1 MTEEKEYWS
10 LEELVALTETVQE
23 AELEHQ
29 GKFIKLQWC
38 ELVESE
44 EPKFDMDIDGLDDAT
59 KNQMYM
65 DLGKQR
71 CLTMLRKASEKNP
84 DGPSITQE
92 LWDQLPST
100 LKYKMQ
106 NTMLGVDV
114 SDFQSG

>member
-10 LEELVALTETVQE
+10 LDELVALTETVQE
-23 AELEHQ
+23 TELEHQ

-44 EPKFDMDIDGLDDAT
+44 EPKFDIDESLDEAA

-65 DLGKQR
+65 DLGKER
-71 CLTMLRKASEKNP
+71 CLAMLTKAANKNP
-84 DGPSITQE
+84 DGPIMTKE
-92 LWDQLPST
+92 LWDHLPST

-106 NTMLGVDV
+106 NTMMGVDV

>member
-10 LEELVALTETVQE
+10 LDELVALTETVQE
-23 AELEHQ
+23 AEIEHQ

-44 EPKFDMDIDGLDDAT
+44 EPKFEMDESLDEAT

-65 DLGKQR
+65 ELGKER
-71 CLTMLRKASEKNP
+71 CLAMMNKGSSKNP
-84 DGPSITQE
+84 DGPTITKE

-100 LKYKMQ
+100 LKYRMQ
-106 NTMLGVDV
+106 NTMMGVDV
-114 SDFQSG
+114 SDFQGG